1 MHLVPARARVST
13 IRLLLKILLL
23 VVIALPLGAVIAVW
37 MCFQNAP
44 LVARRAEISPDDIER
59 AKRILEKH
67 DPRNAR
73 SGTLRTIV
81 ASQQDVDLA
90 LNYAANQFRRA
101 STRVVMHPGVA
112 TVQGSLEMRH
122 NPFGPWL
129 NVDAALRETGGL
141 PGFDH
146 LRIGRLPV
154 PGYIADRALGA
165 LVAHLNTTAEG
176 RLAND
181 VVKSVKFSE
190 SGVHVVYEWRDDIP
204 DRVRAVLLPQAD
216 QDRLRVYS
224 DRLVAV
230 VDQAGASRSVS
241 LSQLL
246 PPMFE
251 LARQRS
257 AGNDAARENRAAIVT
272 LAFYSNGRGLSAI
285 IPAAKGWRRPGRRT
299 VTLNG
304 RDDSPQHFLV
314 SAAIAAEAGSPLADA
329 IGLYKEVDDSRGGSG
344 FSFNDIAADRAGTRF
359 GVLAVQQPRKLQ
371 TMLAA
376 GVKERDFM
384 PDVSDLPEFMQ
395 EAEFKRRYGGI
406 GAPAYNKVMA
416 DIEARIASRSFF
428 R

>member
-1 MHLVPARARVST
+1 VPT
-13 IRLLLKILLL
+13 IRLLLKVLLL
-23 VVIALPLGAVIAVW
+23 VAVALPLGAVIAVW

-90 LNYAANQFRRA
+90 LNYAANQFRQA

-146 LRIGRLPV
+146 LRIGSLQV

-176 RLAND
+176 KLAND

-204 DRVRAVLLPQAD
+204 ERVRAVLLPQAD

-230 VDQAGASRSVS
+230 VDQAAASRSIS

-285 IPAAKGWRRPGRRT
+285 IPAAKAWRRPGWRT

-371 TMLAA
+371 TMLAG